1 MIKFNVTKIRSES
14 IIPNIPS
21 EIHFPNEALEEGIE
35 FIGQNTVLD
44 ILRPYLK
51 DPVGA
56 QVVYSSPNT
65 SGTPISKIEIITHD
79 GALLIRLERR

>member
-35 FIGQNTVLD
+35 FIGQNTD
-44 ILRPYLK
+44 
-51 DPVGA
+51 
-56 QVVYSSPNT
+56 
-65 SGTPISKIEIITHD
+65 
-79 GALLIRLERR
+79 LI